1 MRANRVSAILMV
13 AALSAA
19 AWAQSWSEAYEQG
32 LSAAKG
38 KQWAV
43 AREAFLNA
51 AAMRPE
57 DQSEPTRLPAPV
69 TERREWRNG
78 SPYSPNFLAAYS
90 AYRSALEE
98 KNDEVKTGILR
109 TAAMELSTLVDKN
122 QRSAETFYFLNQ
134 IYIAL
139 NDAQMQREVETRWK
153 AQPATWRVDASVLD
167 PNEVA
172 ALAAITGQAVANNNQ
187 GNQSG
192 MVNPTQV
199 IGAGNQTGN
208 QAGNQATTPLVPTG
222 PSDRVPVVATKF
234 ALIIGNS
241 ESSLDNYKQS
251 FAQNDANLLRDAL
264 LQHAGYADENTVIL
278 LNVSAE
284 EIKNQAAALAERMPQ
299 DATLFLF
306 FAGAGFNIDGKD
318 YLAGVDVNGTSDT
331 SRMVAKIELFR
342 PFFMKGARV
351 FSFFQVRRAM
361 ANGRYF
367 GEEVPIF
374 GFLSQMQS
382 TMSGGDVIGLMNSGS
397 VNGVYTRALVA
408 VLQRYRTNRVPIAEF
423 GWQVFYEMRRVGGGT
438 TGGGSGQTATLPALR
453 NMGED
458 SRF

>member
-32 LSAAKG
+32 LSAAKS

-109 TAAMELSTLVDKN
+109 TAAMELSTLIDKN

-134 IYIAL
+134 IYIVL

-153 AQPATWRVDASVLD
+153 AQPATWRVDTSVLD
-167 PNEVA
+167 PNETA

-199 IGAGNQTGN
+199 IGVGNQSGN
-208 QAGNQATTPLVPTG
+208 QAGNQATTPPVPTG

-331 SRMVAKIELFR
+331 SRMVAKVELFR

-382 TMSGGDVIGLMNSGS
+382 TMSGGDVIGLMNGGS
-397 VNGVYTRALVA
+397 VNGVFTRALVA

-438 TGGGSGQTATLPALR
+438 TGGGAGQTATLPALR

>member
-32 LSAAKG
+32 LGAAKG

-109 TAAMELSTLVDKN
+109 TAAMELSTLVDKE
-122 QRSAETFYFLNQ
+122 QRAAETFYFLNQ
-134 IYIAL
+134 IYIQL

-153 AQPATWRVDASVLD
+153 AQPATWRVDTSILD

-172 ALAAITGQAVANNNQ
+172 ALATLTGQAVAATNNQ
-187 GNQSG
+187 GQQAG

-199 IGAGNQTGN
+199 IGAGNQ
-208 QAGNQATTPLVPTG
+208 AGNQTSGTTPPVPTG
-222 PSDRVPVVATKF
+222 PGDRVPVVATKF

-278 LNVSAE
+278 LNASAD

-306 FAGAGFNIDGKD
+306 FAGAGFNVDGKD

-331 SRMVAKIELFR
+331 SRMVAKVELFR

-374 GFLSQMQS
+374 GFLAQMQS

-438 TGGGSGQTATLPALR
+438 TGGGAGQTATLPALR

>member
-32 LSAAKG
+32 LSAAKS

-109 TAAMELSTLVDKN
+109 TAAMELSTLIDKN

-134 IYIAL
+134 IYIVL

-153 AQPATWRVDASVLD
+153 AQPATWRVDTSVLD
-167 PNEVA
+167 PNETA

-199 IGAGNQTGN
+199 IGVGNQSGN
-208 QAGNQATTPLVPTG
+208 QAGNQATTPPVPTG

-234 ALIIGNS
+234 AFIIGNS

-331 SRMVAKIELFR
+331 SRMVAKVELFR

-382 TMSGGDVIGLMNSGS
+382 TMSGGDVIGLMNGGS
-397 VNGVYTRALVA
+397 VNGVFTRALVA

-438 TGGGSGQTATLPALR
+438 TGGGAGQTATLPALR

>member
-1 MRANRVSAILMV
+1 MV

-32 LSAAKG
+32 LSAAKS

-109 TAAMELSTLVDKN
+109 TAAMELSTLIDKN

-134 IYIAL
+134 IYIVL

-153 AQPATWRVDASVLD
+153 AQPATWRVDTSVLD
-167 PNEVA
+167 PNETA

-199 IGAGNQTGN
+199 IGVGNQSGN
-208 QAGNQATTPLVPTG
+208 QAGNQATTPPVPTG

-331 SRMVAKIELFR
+331 SRMVAKVELFR

-382 TMSGGDVIGLMNSGS
+382 TMSGGDVIGLMNGGS
-397 VNGVYTRALVA
+397 VNGVFTRALVA

-438 TGGGSGQTATLPALR
+438 TGGGAGQTATLPALR

>member
-1 MRANRVSAILMV
+1 MRANRVSAFLMV
-13 AALSAA
+13 AALSAT

-32 LSAAKG
+32 LGAAKG

-78 SPYSPNFLAAYS
+78 SPYSPNFLAAYC

-109 TAAMELSTLVDKN
+109 TAATELSTLVDKN

-134 IYIAL
+134 IYIQL

-153 AQPATWRVDASVLD
+153 AQPATWRVDTSILD

-172 ALAAITGQAVANNNQ
+172 ALATLTGQAVAATNNQ
-187 GNQSG
+187 SQQAG

-199 IGAGNQTGN
+199 IGAGNQ
-208 QAGNQATTPLVPTG
+208 AGNQTSGTTPPVPTG

-278 LNVSAE
+278 LNASAE

-331 SRMVAKIELFR
+331 SRMVAKVELFR

-374 GFLSQMQS
+374 GFLAQMQS

-397 VNGVYTRALVA
+397 VNGVYTRALVV

-438 TGGGSGQTATLPALR
+438 IGGGSGQTATLPALR